1 MVSTSISSETETV
14 NGRSFVAS
22 LYLVMHKGLTFRYRR
37 RQSRHKSEWQSWR
50 ALGRKTGGGSRKG
63 IPNKATKDIRAVFS
77 AFVEHNAEHVQVLFD
92 QVAEKDP
99 AKALDLLAKMSEFVV
114 PRLSRSTVDGDLG
127 IRGKLII
134 D

>member
-1 MVSTSISSETETV
+1 MT
-14 NGRSFVAS
+14 
-22 LYLVMHKGLTFRYRR
+22 
-37 RQSRHKSEWQSWR
+37 Q
-50 ALGRKTGGGSRKG
+50 GRKTGGGSRKG
-63 IPNKATKDIRAVFS
+63 IPNKATRDIRAVFR
-77 AFVEHNAEHVQVLFD
+77 AFVEHNAERVQQLFD

-134 D
+134 DG